1 MTLTN
6 NGHTV
11 KMSLSGDYL
20 VDGGGLG
27 ATYRAGQFHFHW
39 GKNNDRGSEHFMDF
53 TPHPAEMHIVTYDTS
68 RFGSIAEAV
77 GEDGGLAVLGF
88 LIEVSSSVQIS
99 PPINIESLLP
109 ASRSNFFRYDG
120 SLTTPPC
127 SEGVIWTNFKDTIH
141 MSENQLKMFRDLRD
155 ESRHKIVDN
164 FRPLEPLHGR
174 TLYSNSC

>member
-1 MTLTN
+1 MNAIVVIVLVVLVADSYAKPLKRGSGPNLWWDQFEECAGLKQSPVYLKKSIAVDQCFEDIKLTGFGTTPPVGATMTLTN

-88 LIEVSSSVQIS
+88 LIEVSPTRDQ
-99 PPINIESLLP
+99 
-109 ASRSNFFRYDG
+109 
-120 SLTTPPC
+120 
-127 SEGVIWTNFKDTIH
+127 TI
-141 MSENQLKMFRDLRD
+141 K
-155 ESRHKIVDN
+155 
-164 FRPLEPLHGR
+164 
-174 TLYSNSC
+174 